1 MIRELAQA
9 FKKIRL
15 EGRARA
21 VILTGAGR
29 AFCAGV
35 DLTAAQSVFQGDV
48 TDEEAD
54 VVVQMERC
62 PMPIIG
68 AINGHAITAGFEIAL
83 ACDILIG
90 STHAKFADTHS
101 KFGIFPSWGL
111 SQKLPRLIGVNRAR
125 EVSLTAE
132 PVSADKAGRWGL
144 LSRVVEADQLMPT
157 AIAIAKTVA
166 ANHPGMVLRYKA
178 VINDGIGLS
187 LSDGRRLET
196 VYVINSAKI
205 VFLNGRP
212 QARPVKGAPF
222 YCETCER
229 MLLDASRFCSLG
241 CKLAAVPKD
250 STLTFVPRVASASG
264 GHGAGCNGTNAAKRA
279 SAAGPATSHR
289 ANGYNAAAAGGDAD
303 TWREENGIGNAS
315 AAWVQKA
322 RTTGK
327 KRVTPEVNTATSSPE
342 ISLLAA
348 SMEYDNIEDSFG
360 GADSGRILVPYDDD
374 DRLLGERDG
383 DVNGDGQCDGSF
395 VWSQRGFGGGKRVR
409 VEKYPLAGKFPQLVP
424 ISSPFSYP
432 DGSPSSPP
440 RLGFSPPS
448 TPSLTGNR
456 RRKGVPQRSPLV

>member
-1 MIRELAQA
+1 MAGSAGASVARPAGDRILVEWLDPVIVKVTINRPEALNSLTRPMIRELAQA

-196 VYVINSAKI
+196 ERARAYYKQMTPQDFDSMK
-205 VFLNGRP
+205 VFI
-212 QARPVKGAPF
+212 
-222 YCETCER
+222 
-229 MLLDASRFCSLG
+229 ASRSG
-241 CKLAAVPKD
+241 KSKL
-250 STLTFVPRVASASG
+250 
-264 GHGAGCNGTNAAKRA
+264 
-279 SAAGPATSHR
+279 
-289 ANGYNAAAAGGDAD
+289 
-303 TWREENGIGNAS
+303 
-315 AAWVQKA
+315 
-322 RTTGK
+322 
-327 KRVTPEVNTATSSPE
+327 
-342 ISLLAA
+342 
-348 SMEYDNIEDSFG
+348 
-360 GADSGRILVPYDDD
+360 
-374 DRLLGERDG
+374 
-383 DVNGDGQCDGSF
+383 
-395 VWSQRGFGGGKRVR
+395 
-409 VEKYPLAGKFPQLVP
+409 
-424 ISSPFSYP
+424 
-432 DGSPSSPP
+432 
-440 RLGFSPPS
+440 
-448 TPSLTGNR
+448 
-456 RRKGVPQRSPLV
+456 